1 MAATKSGTQNK
12 TAAAKTINEPSCKK
26 NIRDELCQLS
36 KKDLAQPTKYETR
49 TGAKKGKEEERGQ
62 EKSEA
67 AVTPPKLRDFGSF
80 VFESP
85 TKKDAATS
93 R

>member
-12 TAAAKTINEPSCKK
+12 TATAKSVKEPTCKK
-26 NIRDELCQLS
+26 NIRDELCRLS
-36 KKDLAQPTKYETR
+36 KKDLAQPTNYETR
-49 TGAKKGKEEERGQ
+49 TRAKKGKVEEKEG
-62 EKSEA
+62 EKSE

-85 TKKDAATS
+85 TKKDVAKS